1 MKKFITIWLGEMIS
15 SIGSGMTAFAVS
27 IYVYELTGSVTW
39 ISVAAILAYLPTILL
54 NPVGGILADRY
65 DRRLMMIFGD
75 FFSALGL
82 LFIFINIQ
90 TGNAGVLPVLIGVTI
105 CSVFVALLE
114 PAYKA
119 TVTDLLSEE
128 EYAKASGLVQI
139 AGASKYLI
147 SPFIAGLI
155 LYVTDIRA
163 ILIIDAATFF
173 VTVLVIASVRKSIQA
188 VKPNKDN
195 FNFIREF
202 REGLKSITSDKGVS
216 SLVVLMAFMCF
227 FIAFIQTLMT
237 PMILAFADVRTLGM
251 MESVSAV
258 GMLIGSVIIGI
269 LNIKKNYS
277 KILMI
282 SLMTAG
288 FFMAMVGTTTN
299 IGLIMIFCVLLFS
312 ALPFV
317 NTCADVLIRLRIPN
331 DVQGRAWGM
340 ISVLTQA
347 GYVAAYAV
355 CGLLADYVF
364 GPMLM
369 EDGLLAGSVGLLIGT
384 GEGRG
389 IGFMLIIAG
398 LVMVA
403 FAFIFGSRKSIEL
416 MERGEMGIP
425 VLLKEKYIAKRFD

>member
-1 MKKFITIWLGEMIS
+1 MKKFMTIWIGELIS

-27 IYVYELTGSVTW
+27 IYVYQLTGSATW
-39 ISVAAILAYLPTILL
+39 VSVAALLAYLPMILL

-65 DRRLMMIFGD
+65 DRRLMMICGD
-75 FFSALGL
+75 SFSVLGL
-82 LFIFINIQ
+82 LFIFICIQ
-90 TGNAGVLPVLIGVTI
+90 TGHAGVLPVCIGVTI
-105 CSVFVALLE
+105 SSVFVSLLE

-155 LYVTDIRA
+155 LAVTDIRV
-163 ILIIDAATFF
+163 ILIIDMATFF
-173 VTVLVIASVRKSIQA
+173 VTVFAVASVRKSIQA

-195 FNFIREF
+195 FNFFREF
-202 REGLKSITSDKGVS
+202 KEGMKSITCDKGVS
-216 SLVVLMAFMCF
+216 SLVLLMAFMCF
-227 FIAFIQTLMT
+227 FVAFIQTLMT
-237 PMILAFADVRTLGM
+237 PMILAFADAKTLGV

-277 KILMI
+277 SILMI
-282 SLMTAG
+282 SLMAAG
-288 FFMAMVGTTTN
+288 VLMAMVGTTTN
-299 IGLIMIFCVLLFS
+299 SWLIVVFCILFFT

-317 NTCADVLIRLRIPN
+317 NTCADVLIRIRIPN

-347 GYVAAYAV
+347 GYVVAYAV
-355 CGLLADYVF
+355 CGVLADYVF
-364 GPMLM
+364 GPILM
-369 EDGLLAGSVGLLIGT
+369 EDGILAGSIGRLIGT

-389 IGFMLIIAG
+389 IGLMLIITG
-398 LVMVA
+398 MVMFA
-403 FAFIFGSRKSIEL
+403 FAFIFGARKSIKK
-416 MERGEMGIP
+416 MERSFA
-425 VLLKEKYIAKRFD
+425 YDTNIAKL